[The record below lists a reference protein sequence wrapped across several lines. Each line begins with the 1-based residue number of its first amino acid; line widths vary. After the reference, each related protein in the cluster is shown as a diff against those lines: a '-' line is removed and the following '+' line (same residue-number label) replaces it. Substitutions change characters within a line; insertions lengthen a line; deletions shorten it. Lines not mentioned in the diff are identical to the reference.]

1 MRLSEKFIRFKVNPK
16 INFKQVKNILSV
28 SLALILSMLMFGCNN
43 NEIVDKSNEIVDY
56 FKAEYAPDKRVALF
70 DIEMESSGKNLVIKG
85 ETDQLDAYDEFL
97 DSLNQYYKDLKI
109 EDKVTRLPDAELGDK
124 VYGAANNS
132 VVNLRSRA
140 SHSAELSTQ
149 ALLGMPLKV
158 LKRRGEWF
166 LVQAPDKY
174 ISWIDH
180 GGIQLMNK
188 EELDAWKESDKI
200 IYMDTYGF
208 SYEDADK
215 KSSKI
220 GDLTMGNTL
229 SLLGSV
235 NNFYKVEYP
244 DGRQGYVAKS
254 EAQLFD
260 KWRSSVKMTQ
270 NSLVEVGK
278 DLMGVPYLWGGTST
292 KGMDCSGFTKT
303 IYLMN
308 GEIIPRDAS
317 QQITAGELVDADKNF
332 DNLEPGDLLFFG
344 SEATEDRPRSVVHV
358 GMWIGNGEFIHA
370 SSRVQIN
377 SMDPDAD
384 NFSEFNYNRYLESRR
399 YISDKTNM
407 LEVAEMFN

>member
-1 MRLSEKFIRFKVNPK
+1 MLSLLV
-16 INFKQVKNILSV
+16 L
-28 SLALILSMLMFGCNN
+28 GCNN
-43 NEIVDKSNEIVDY
+43 NQIVSKSNEIVGY

-70 DIEMESSGKNLVIKG
+70 DIEVKSSGKNLVVTG
-85 ETDQLDAYDEFL
+85 ETDQLEAFDEFL
-97 DSLNQYYKDLKI
+97 DSLRQKNKDFKI
-109 EDKVTRLPDAELGDK
+109 VDEVNRLPEAELGDK
-124 VYGAANNS
+124 IYGAANNS

-140 SHSAELSTQ
+140 SHSSELSTQ

-180 GGIQLMNK
+180 GGIQLMTE
-188 EELDAWKESDKI
+188 EELDEWKEVDKI
-200 IYMDTYGF
+200 IYMETYGF
-208 SYEDADK
+208 SYEKADRNSPK
-215 KSSKI
+215 V
-220 GDLTMGNTL
+220 GDMVMGNTL

-235 NNFYKVEYP
+235 NDYYKVGYP
-244 DGRQGYVAKS
+244 DGREAFVHKS

-260 KWRSSVKMTQ
+260 KWRASVTMTQ

-278 DLMGVPYLWGGTST
+278 ELMGVPYLWGGTST

-317 QQITAGELVDADKNF
+317 QQITAGELIDTDKSF

-344 SEATEDRPRSVVHV
+344 TEATEDKPRSVVHV

-377 SMDPDAD
+377 SMDPAAD